1 MRHYVSWCS
10 WLNWAWTRKGKET
23 LKVNGGNQC
32 ALWLKVTC
40 GNVNAL
46 TCPSVAAGKQ
56 TLCRVFFWGLQSR
69 MYLFNKN
76 ACSYFAIIILFF
88 LFFYPHE
95 MTHMAG
101 ECTLD
106 PHSLTEQ
113 SGINRE
119 MYERQIQHPCST
131 VYQRVETL
139 RSSKTLLFRPPLS
152 GDVNSPPASAPEQ
165 RGHR

>member
-1 MRHYVSWCS
+1 
-10 WLNWAWTRKGKET
+10 
-23 LKVNGGNQC
+23 
-32 ALWLKVTC
+32 
-40 GNVNAL
+40 
-46 TCPSVAAGKQ
+46 
-56 TLCRVFFWGLQSR
+56 

-152 GDVNSPPASAPEQ
+152 GDVNSPPASAPEGIVSF
-165 RGHR
+165 RGNRDTVSDAGKTERKVNELRREKERGRGGVATAVQVV